1 MPSSRTARIA
11 APLPPYVRHP
21 LSAEHAW
28 SVAARSHAWLLVVV
42 AAVVVA
48 ALLRLPPVLNAD
60 FPLNDGGL
68 FYRMVEELRDAHYR
82 LPATTSYNLAEIPFG
97 YPPLGFYLAA
107 LVSSATGQPLVDVVR
122 VLPAVVS
129 TLTVPVFFL
138 LARALLGSVAEG
150 AVATFSFALL
160 PRTFTWFI
168 MGGGLTRAP
177 GFFFALLFLHQAYL
191 MYTRPERRFVA
202 TTAVAGALAVLA
214 HLESGWFAAYSG
226 GLLFLLYGRDRRGVV
241 RSLIVAGGVLALS
254 APWWAT
260 VIRYHGLHAFAAAA
274 QGGGPVS
281 DPSWLKTFNFTDE
294 PQLTLFGALGLV
306 GVFAAVARR
315 QWLLPLWLGA
325 IYLFNPRNP
334 KTVAAVPLAMLVAL
348 ALYQVIVPGILR
360 LSWREEVASSP
371 QGRRSGFAPL
381 IVAVMLALFTAYSFL
396 SVRRIRDFDEGY
408 GVLTPADRETFR
420 WISANTAPDARIV
433 VLSFEPDWFG
443 YDRVTEWLPALT
455 RRVSVSTVQGYEWL
469 PNHEFARRVR
479 RYDALHACATRDI
492 GCVERWASADGTRFT
507 HVLFR
512 KEGCCALLESSLRA
526 SPAYRLIADRPD
538 AAVFVRTRN
547 P

>member
-1 MPSSRTARIA
+1 MPSSRTARVA

-28 SVAARSHAWLLVVV
+28 SVAARSHLWLLVVV
-42 AAVVVA
+42 AAVVIA
-48 ALLRLPPVLNAD
+48 ALLRLAPVLNAD

-82 LPATTSYNLAEIPFG
+82 LPATTSYNGAGIPFG

-107 LVSSATGQPLVDVVR
+107 FVSSVTGQPLVDVVR

-138 LARALLGSVAEG
+138 LARALLGSAAEG
-150 AVATFSFALL
+150 AVATFAFALL

-168 MGGGLTRAP
+168 LGGGLTRAP
-177 GFFFALLFLHQAYL
+177 GFLLALLLLHQAYL
-191 MYTRPERRFVA
+191 MYTRQGRRYVV
-202 TTAVAGALAVLA
+202 TTAIVGALAVLT
-214 HLESGWFAAYSG
+214 HLENAWFAAYSAA
-226 GLLFLLYGRDRRGVV
+226 LLFLLYGRDRRGLV
-241 RSLIVAGGVLALS
+241 RSIIAAAGVLALS

-260 VIRYHGLHAFAAAA
+260 VIRYHGVHAFAAAA
-274 QGGGPVS
+274 QGGGLAT

-306 GVFAAVARR
+306 GVFAALARR
-315 QWLLPLWLGA
+315 QWLLPLWLVA

-348 ALYQVIVPGILR
+348 ALHHVIVPGILR
-360 LSWREEVASSP
+360 LSWREDAAPSSTV
-371 QGRRSGFAPL
+371 RRTGSAPL

-396 SVRRIRDFDEGY
+396 SVWRVRDFDEGY

-420 WISANTAPDARIV
+420 WLSTNTAPDAKIL
-433 VLSFEPDWFG
+433 VLSFAPSWFG

-455 RRVSVSTVQGYEWL
+455 RRTSVSTVQGYEWL
-469 PNHEFARRVR
+469 PNHEFDRRIR
-479 RYDALHACATRDI
+479 RYDALRACASRDI
-492 GCVERWASADGTRFT
+492 GCVERWANADRTQFT
-507 HVLFR
+507 HVLLR

-538 AAVFVRTRN
+538 AAVFAHTGS